1 MNAKDYM
8 HMCIELNELE
18 DLAYMLLATYY
29 TVVEH
34 KSYEEMM
41 AIAEEEET
49 AETLV
54 NLYSTFTEEFPE
66 EMFKKLIKKYNKK
79 CK

>member
-1 MNAKDYM
+1 MNTKDYM

-29 TVVEH
+29 TVIEH
-34 KSYEEMM
+34 KSYEEMI
-41 AIAEEEET
+41 AVAEEEET
-49 AETLV
+49 AEVLV
-54 NLYSTFTEEFPE
+54 NLYSMFTEELPE
-66 EMFKKLIKKYNKK
+66 EMFEKLIKKYNKK